1 MMLSRKERVAAACG
15 RLITIAVGVDRVVRR
30 AEVAPRVR
38 GGDEGRDLVGLLRED
53 DREAGLEVEV
63 DVAVEEPRAGVVR
76 PEADRDVVARG
87 GRARVHDVAEDRVV
101 VVVLGAARAA
111 DDGEDVLRVMGGE

>member
-1 MMLSRKERVAAACG
+1 MS
-15 RLITIAVGVDRVVRR
+15 DRQTDRQ
-30 AEVAPRVR
+30 P
-38 GGDEGRDLVGLLRED
+38 GRED
-53 DREAGLEVEV
+53 AERTYD
-63 DVAVEEPRAGVVR
+63 
-76 PEADRDVVARG
+76 EADRDVVARG